1 MTSTP
6 GEKVDPAHWISM
18 GGGAIMFVAVVLC
31 SLALWMPWWT
41 MAVNVPGRKENTD
54 VTLWIRYTRMEL
66 EADESTLD
74 CDKQCDYT
82 RIGSAKVR
90 EEEMSWADACAAQ
103 DGAAAGVEGR
113 GMPSALAG
121 NCSKLWVVRVFVL
134 LCWFMA
140 LLYVVFSTFNLCGA
154 GLPSAHRMPA
164 IIKML
169 LALGCIMFA
178 CVALLTAALVTIRL
192 QPIPPGTEPA
202 WEVHTSEVL
211 GLNGVGFLSVVI
223 SLLLSLL
230 GMGLAYFSQVVINHQ
245 DRVQDMEGGRPLA
258 DVNRGRPP
266 SVEHQ
271 VGGAVGKH
279 AGEETPRPT
288 KIGSSNG
295 PKIQSDDE
303 FLRQISDMS
312 IPRTGS
318 KPLGSWMKG
327 R

>member
-1 MTSTP
+1 
-6 GEKVDPAHWISM
+6 
-18 GGGAIMFVAVVLC
+18 
-31 SLALWMPWWT
+31 
-41 MAVNVPGRKENTD
+41 
-54 VTLWIRYTRMEL
+54 
-66 EADESTLD
+66 
-74 CDKQCDYT
+74 
-82 RIGSAKVR
+82 
-90 EEEMSWADACAAQ
+90 
-103 DGAAAGVEGR
+103 
-113 GMPSALAG
+113 
-121 NCSKLWVVRVFVL
+121 
-134 LCWFMA
+134 
-140 LLYVVFSTFNLCGA
+140 
-154 GLPSAHRMPA
+154 
-164 IIKML
+164 ML
-169 LALGCIMFA
+169 LALGCIIFA